1 MTATRPDPSV
11 IDDPWRAMAT
21 PGGARIGLGRAG
33 ASLPTAPLLAFQ
45 LAHARA
51 RDAVHESLDV
61 AALAALLA
69 QQRIAT
75 VAVTSRA
82 RDRREYLLRP
92 DRGRRLDETSAAR
105 LAQVHAAARAQQAAS
120 AGGPAAEP
128 APPPEAAAPGF
139 DLAIVIADGLS
150 AAAPQ
155 RHAWPVLAAV
165 LPVLTRWQWTL
176 APVVLA
182 TQARVA
188 LGDDIAE
195 RLGARMVAMMIGER
209 PGLSAADSLGIYLTL
224 APKVGCTDAQRN
236 CLSNI
241 RDGGLAPQAA
251 AHSLLYLA
259 RQARVIGQS
268 GVALKDDS
276 ARAASLLD
284 ARASSI

>member
-1 MTATRPDPSV
+1 MSVRPPDPSV
-11 IDDPWRAMAT
+11 IEDPWRAMAT

-33 ASLPTAPLLAFQ
+33 VSLPTAPLLAFQ
-45 LAHARA
+45 LAHAQA
-51 RDAVHESLDV
+51 RDAVHESLDPT
-61 AALAALLA
+61 ALAALLR
-69 QQRIAT
+69 QHGIDT
-75 VAVTSRA
+75 VAVTSQA

-92 DRGRRLDETSAAR
+92 DRGRRLDEASAAR
-105 LAQVHAAARAQQAAS
+105 LTQVHAAAT
-120 AGGPAAEP
+120 AGFDTVGFDKAGCGTA
-128 APPPEAAAPGF
+128 GF

-165 LPVLTRWQWTL
+165 WPMLTRWQWTL

-195 RLGARMVAMMIGER
+195 RLGARMVVVMIGER
-209 PGLSAADSLGIYLTL
+209 PGLSAADSLGIYLTF

-241 RDGGLAPQAA
+241 RDGGLVPEAA
-251 AHSLLYLA
+251 AQALLYLA
-259 RQARVIGQS
+259 TQARVIGQS
-268 GVALKDDS
+268 GVALKDES
-276 ARAASLLD
+276 ARAAPLID
-284 ARASSI
+284 G